1 MDQHP
6 LIENPLYRVDDLGKP
21 IPENVHAV
29 SMCLPRWEDVIG
41 YEERDPTTLQALQ
54 LGYPR
59 FLIHPYVLQLANHL
73 NPDPDR
79 AALPF
84 PTATGANRHRD
95 FIQHQHTDEAVDV
108 VERNQIHL
116 VLYPPACG
124 DAARAGWQLLGDG
137 LASRHAE
144 AILNVESLA
153 DPQPLATEIRHQLAA
168 YTQTDANQIVL
179 FPNGMAALH
188 AALRALQ
195 ALHPNKGF
203 AQFGFPYGD
212 TLKLL
217 KRLNTAATRFYPY
230 GDPQDLNH
238 LKADLAMQP
247 MAGIFTEFPSNPL
260 LNCIDLEQLRA
271 LADRHACP
279 IVLDE
284 TLGAC
289 INLDTHAFADI
300 SAISLT
306 KYFSGQGDVMGGA
319 LLINPDRPFAQPL
332 LEALQKAEQESYC
345 FAGDLEKLSQQAA
358 DLPER
363 MSVINRNAI
372 EIAAFLEEH
381 PAIEQVWHP
390 SLNDQECYDR
400 YARSEASYGGVLSF
414 TLEFP
419 EENTIPFYDK
429 LACCKGPN
437 LGTVFTLCCPFVML
451 AHYHELDWAEDAG
464 VSRWLIRLSVGTEP
478 AQELIARS
486 ERALS

>member
-1 MDQHP
+1 MDYHP

-41 YEERDPTTLQALQ
+41 YEERDPTTLQSLQ

-59 FLIHPYVLQLANHL
+59 FLIHPYVLQLANNL

-79 AALPF
+79 DALPF
-84 PTATGANRHRD
+84 PTAAGANRHRS
-95 FIQHQHTDEAVDV
+95 FIKQQHANEDVDV
-108 VERNQIHL
+108 VECNQIYL
-116 VLYPPACG
+116 VLYPTLCF
-124 DAARAGWQLLGDG
+124 DAARAGWQILGEG
-137 LASRHAE
+137 LTSRHAE
-144 AILNVESLA
+144 AILNVESIP
-153 DPQPLATEIRHQLAA
+153 DPQPVASKIRCQLAA
-168 YTQTDANQIVL
+168 YTHTDPNQIVL
-179 FPNGMAALH
+179 FPNGMAALY
-188 AALRALQ
+188 AAVRALQ
-195 ALHPNKGF
+195 ELQPNKGF

-217 KRLNTAATRFYPY
+217 ERLNNAMTRFYPY

-238 LKADLAMQP
+238 LKADLAVQP

-260 LNCIDLEQLRA
+260 LNCIDLESLRA

-284 TLGAC
+284 TLGGC
-289 INLDTHAFADI
+289 VNLNTHKYADI

-306 KYFSGQGDVMGGA
+306 KYFSGRGDVMGGA
-319 LLINPDRPFAQPL
+319 LLINPDRSFAQPL
-332 LEALQKAEQESYC
+332 LKALQKAEQESYC
-345 FAGDLEKLSQQAA
+345 FAGDLEKLTQQAS
-358 DLPER
+358 DLSER
-363 MSVINRNAI
+363 MRLINRNAI
-372 EIAAFLEEH
+372 EIAAFLEDH

-390 SLNDQECYDR
+390 SLKDQELYDR
-400 YARSEASYGGVLSF
+400 YARTEASYGGVLSF

-478 AQELIARS
+478 VQELIDRM
-486 ERALS
+486 ERALA

>member
-84 PTATGANRHRD
+84 PTAAGANRHRD

-217 KRLNTAATRFYPY
+217 ERLNTAATRFYPY

-390 SLNDQECYDR
+390 SLTDQECYDR

-478 AQELIARS
+478 AQELIDRI